1 MSWPKGNQFWILTGR
16 TDAEAEAPIL
26 WPPDEKNWLIIKDPD
41 AGKDWRHEEK
51 ESTEDETIGWHHR
64 LCAHE
69 LEQVPG
75 AGDGQGS
82 LACCSP
88 WGHKESDMT
97 EWLNWTELKSF
108 PRSRYSQGFKERPQ
122 GPENLKDSS
131 IPSGRSWDGMSIE
144 QLCWFK
150 INILPIAQF
159 CQRLVG
165 VCVCVCVCVYALGKL
180 GNLCG
185 RPGNSMKG
193 DTSAFPSSTSPFWVH
208 LLPSQWT
215 RRDPCLVVQNP
226 WDLI

>member
-26 WPPDEKNWLIIKDPD
+26 WLPDEKNWLIVKDPD

-64 LCAHE
+64 LYAHE

-75 AGDGQGS
+75 VGDGQGS

-122 GPENLKDSS
+122 GPENLKD
-131 IPSGRSWDGMSIE
+131 PSTPSRRSWDGMSIE

-159 CQRLVG
+159 CRRLVG
-165 VCVCVCVCVYALGKL
+165 VCVCVCVYALGKYL
-180 GNLCG
+180 EKSGWVTCV
-185 RPGNSMKG
+185 G
-193 DTSAFPSSTSPFWVH
+193 DRGIQWREILQPSLQVH
-208 LLPSQWT
+208 LPSEYIYFHHNG
-215 RRDPCLVVQNP
+215 LEEI
-226 WDLI
+226 LA